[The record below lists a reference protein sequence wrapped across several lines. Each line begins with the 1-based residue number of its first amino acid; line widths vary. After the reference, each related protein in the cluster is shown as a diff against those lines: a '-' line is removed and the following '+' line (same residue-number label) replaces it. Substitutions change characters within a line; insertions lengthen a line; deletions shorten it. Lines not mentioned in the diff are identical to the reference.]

1 MNYSPS
7 QRYYETSVS
16 TSSPEQ
22 LVVMLYEGAIRQLKQ
37 AVMQIES
44 RNLDGK
50 RQSVDRA
57 VAIIQHLQGTLDMR
71 RGGEISV
78 ELDRLYSYVLSRII
92 DGSTRLETAPLH
104 EAAKL
109 LTTLLSSW
117 EEVAR
122 QKQEKTVSPPVRM
135 AMREAAVRIALA
147 G

>member
-50 RQSVDRA
+50 RQ
-57 VAIIQHLQGTLDMR
+57 
-71 RGGEISV
+71 
-78 ELDRLYSYVLSRII
+78 
-92 DGSTRLETAPLH
+92 
-104 EAAKL
+104 
-109 LTTLLSSW
+109 
-117 EEVAR
+117 
-122 QKQEKTVSPPVRM
+122 
-135 AMREAAVRIALA
+135 
-147 G
+147 